1 MTKSRVLILLIFLIL
16 FISCEKKDLIEIF
29 LTKNRIESYDGK
41 SLKSSIKDS
50 LILDRI
56 TNLYGD
62 NLRYDSIKDRIIYMG
77 RFNAVKSDLQ
87 LEPFIKD
94 SEILELDVSASRIYF
109 KEMVQNRIYDSLPKW
124 TKEGGFV
131 GRQFVICLNG
141 KIVSNGYFDSM
152 WDRFECKTNT
162 IFFYHD
168 KYDSSKKV
176 GFLIDSANIEL
187 SYLKKNSSF
196 ISAFKSRIKK

>member
-1 MTKSRVLILLIFLIL
+1 MIISRLLIL
-16 FISCEKKDLIEIF
+16 FALLIVFVSCEKKDLIEIY
-29 LTKNRIESYDGK
+29 LTKCRVESYDGQ

-50 LILDRI
+50 LILDKI
-56 TNLYGD
+56 TNLYGE
-62 NLRYDSIKDRIIYMG
+62 NLRYDSIRDRIIYMG

-109 KEMVQNRIYDSLPKW
+109 KEMVQNRIYDSLPRW
-124 TKEGGFV
+124 TNEGGFV

-141 KIVSNGYFDSM
+141 KIVSNGYFDSL
-152 WDRFECKTNT
+152 WNRFECKTNT

-187 SYLKKNSSF
+187 SNLKKNSSF
-196 ISAFKSRIKK
+196 ISAFTSRIKK